1 MPNKKS
7 KKKKKVDKNK
17 AIRTLYA
24 ELERLNTLLEKLKEE
39 KIMLMKTAL
48 KATERQKRA
57 EELLGK
63 K

>member
-17 AIRTLYA
+17 AIRTLYT
-24 ELERLNTLLEKLKEE
+24 ELERLNTLLEELKEE

-48 KATERQKRA
+48 KATERQKKA
-57 EELLGK
+57 EELLSK

>member
-1 MPNKKS
+1 MPKKIR
-7 KKKKKVDKNK
+7 KKKVDKDK
-17 AIRTLYA
+17 AIKTLYN

-48 KATERQKRA
+48 KATERQKKA
-57 EELLGK
+57 EELLSK